1 VNDLLIYARAVHF
14 AATMMAAGI
23 VLFDVCVAE
32 PAFRKSP
39 SSLLAAALRRRFAWI
54 AWISLALCVL
64 SGAAWFVLTAAS
76 MSGQPLAQIYAQDA
90 LWTVLLQTDFGNDW
104 FVRLVAVCALAGTFV
119 PLLSAS
125 GAASPWLKTAAAILA
140 AVLVGS
146 LAFAGHAIGA
156 EGAEGIIH
164 PAADVLHLVAAA
176 AWVGSLVPLALLL
189 AATGKD
195 STSLA
200 VARTATLRFSI
211 LGIVSV
217 ATLLVTGIV
226 NTWYLAGSVAA
237 LTETDYGR
245 LLVIKIALFFAMVG
259 IAAVNRLRLTPQ
271 LVAVA
276 DATAAQRARSAL
288 CRNATIEAALGA
300 AIIAIVAVLGTLPPG
315 SHANHT
321 AAEGLIPPD
330 AAFQHIHG
338 EDGMADVTIEPGH
351 VGAASAA
358 VHLLNDDL
366 DTLVARQLTLT
377 LIAPAPGSK
386 AVTRSGIVDA
396 DGTWHVNGLALAAPG
411 NWTVAVDALLPS
423 GKHLK
428 LTAPIEIDAK

>member
-1 VNDLLIYARAVHF
+1 MNDLLVYARAVHF

-39 SSLLAAALRRRFAWI
+39 SSLLAATLRRRFAWI

-90 LWTVLLQTDFGNDW
+90 LWTVLSQTDFGNDW
-104 FVRLVAVCALAGTFV
+104 FVRLVAACALAGTFV
-119 PLLSAS
+119 PLLSAN
-125 GAASPWLKTAAAILA
+125 GAASPRLKAAAAILA

-164 PAADVLHLVAAA
+164 PAADILHLVAAA

-189 AATGKD
+189 AETRKD

-200 VARTATLRFSI
+200 VARTATLRFST

-226 NTWYLAGSVAA
+226 NTWYLAGTS
-237 LTETDYGR
+237 
-245 LLVIKIALFFAMVG
+245 
-259 IAAVNRLRLTPQ
+259 
-271 LVAVA
+271 
-276 DATAAQRARSAL
+276 
-288 CRNATIEAALGA
+288 
-300 AIIAIVAVLGTLPPG
+300 
-315 SHANHT
+315 
-321 AAEGLIPPD
+321 
-330 AAFQHIHG
+330 
-338 EDGMADVTIEPGH
+338 
-351 VGAASAA
+351 
-358 VHLLNDDL
+358 
-366 DTLVARQLTLT
+366 
-377 LIAPAPGSK
+377 
-386 AVTRSGIVDA
+386 TR
-396 DGTWHVNGLALAAPG
+396 
-411 NWTVAVDALLPS
+411 
-423 GKHLK
+423 
-428 LTAPIEIDAK
+428 